1 MDLRL
6 EISSFFNIL
15 YRNGHNEI
23 LVGRLLGSN
32 YTKNWKNERITL
44 SLGKVV
50 KSGTG
55 RYKSNFIL
63 YVPLMKSGSGS
74 SPVLQDLCSC
84 KTWRTHRGR

>member
-23 LVGRLLGSN
+23 LVERLLGSS
-32 YTKNWKNERITL
+32 YPKNGKDERVTL
-44 SLGKVV
+44 SLGEVV

-55 RYKSNFIL
+55 PHKFNFIL
-63 YVPLMKSGSGS
+63 YVF
-74 SPVLQDLCSC
+74 
-84 KTWRTHRGR
+84 